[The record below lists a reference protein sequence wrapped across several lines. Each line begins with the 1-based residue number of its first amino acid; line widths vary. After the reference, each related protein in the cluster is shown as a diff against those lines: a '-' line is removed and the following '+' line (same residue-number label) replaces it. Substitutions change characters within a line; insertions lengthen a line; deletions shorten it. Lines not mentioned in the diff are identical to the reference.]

1 MRDLA
6 KSANG
11 ALLVLL
17 ETAYEE
23 PRPPCGAIDLAP
35 LLEHLRHALASP
47 DMHVRVAVSAARLPC
62 SDINFYFMPDPS
74 HNLSLLPLP
83 RFFCSFIFP
92 QVVDMDV
99 HVFGE

>member
-62 SDINFYFMPDPS
+62 SSITFYFISCQILLTIGCSQFVAPS
-74 HNLSLLPLP
+74 PAT
-83 RFFCSFIFP
+83 FFLFIYFSASR
-92 QVVDMDV
+92 
-99 HVFGE
+99 